1 MALGA
6 RPRSVYRLILGEVG
20 RLVAAGTALGIG
32 GSLAAARL
40 IRGLFY
46 GMSPWDISNRNN
58 RICGSHLCLAICE
71 LLSGTSCG
79 FRQRSRHVAFGVG
92 PTPAM
97 IVCPR
102 PMTSPITRMSACNL
116 PLVVG
121 RYTGKWFEVLAGGFV
136 TKSRPA
142 FRHFPASRDVR
153 ISVDVLPQTLHFAG
167 RDLTGASGT

>member
-1 MALGA
+1 MTEQINNSPAAYFHRSSAWLVGSFASGALVLGLVGPYGVVAYSVRLRTREIGVRMALGG

-79 FRQRSRHVAFGVG
+79 FRQRSRHVAFGV
-92 PTPAM
+92 
-97 IVCPR
+97 
-102 PMTSPITRMSACNL
+102 
-116 PLVVG
+116 
-121 RYTGKWFEVLAGGFV
+121 
-136 TKSRPA
+136 
-142 FRHFPASRDVR
+142 
-153 ISVDVLPQTLHFAG
+153 
-167 RDLTGASGT
+167 